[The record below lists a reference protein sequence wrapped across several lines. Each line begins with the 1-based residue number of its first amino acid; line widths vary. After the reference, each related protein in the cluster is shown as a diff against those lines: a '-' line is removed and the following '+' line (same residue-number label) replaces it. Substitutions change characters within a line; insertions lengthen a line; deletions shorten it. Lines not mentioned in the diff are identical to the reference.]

1 MAAVY
6 LGVVSKVKHAAQSD
20 MAFPRGLL
28 RGYGDRREE
37 SYFAYKPV
45 DHLKNKKNLTKKIR
59 KMVKNWP
66 GDGSSVCYM
75 LDL

>member
-45 DHLKNKKNLTKKIR
+45 DHLKNKKNLTNKYGKWL
-59 KMVKNWP
+59 KMA
-66 GDGSSVCYM
+66 
-75 LDL
+75 